1 MQQTIQTIRRDLNG
15 LYTSSEISV
24 LTRLILE
31 EVCSTSFAGI
41 ATDKINHLSGFQTR
55 KMEDILSRLK
65 RGEPHQYVMGK
76 TSFYGM
82 AFRVTSDV
90 LIPRPE
96 TEELVEWILTENRS
110 ENPTVLDIGTG
121 SGCIA
126 VALAKK
132 IPAAEVWA
140 WDISDNALKIAAGNA
155 EINHV
160 TVHFSRQDILQSI
173 TAGMT
178 YDIVV
183 SNPPYVM
190 ESEAADME
198 RTVLDFEPH
207 EALFVPD
214 FNPLLFYERIADAAF
229 AMLNDGGRLYFE
241 INRSKGPEIVEML
254 EGRGFVEIELRKD
267 ISGND
272 RMIRADKPR
281 VHGEDQ

>member
-1 MQQTIQTIRRDLNG
+1 MQQAIQTILRELNG

-82 AFRVTSDV
+82 EFRVTADV

-96 TEELVEWILTENRS
+96 TEELVEWILSENTS
-110 ENPTVLDIGTG
+110 ENPVMLDMGTG

-126 VALAKK
+126 VALAKN
-132 IPAAEVWA
+132 IPSANVRA
-140 WDISDNALKIAAGNA
+140 WDISENALQIAAENA
-155 EINHV
+155 EKNEV
-160 TVHFSRQDILQSI
+160 TVHFSRQDILQPL
-173 TAGMT
+173 TPGMT

-190 ESEAADME
+190 ESEAEDME
-198 RTVLDFEPH
+198 RNVLDFEPH

-214 FNPLLFYERIADAAF
+214 VNPLLFYERIADAALTI
-229 AMLNDGGRLYFE
+229 LNDGGRLYFE

-254 EGRGFVEIELRKD
+254 QDRGFVEIELRKD
-267 ISGND
+267 ISGNN
-272 RMIRADKPR
+272 RMIRAVKPR

>member
-1 MQQTIQTIRRDLNG
+1 MQQTIQTIRRELNG

-31 EVCSTSFAGI
+31 EVCNTSFAGI

-76 TSFYGM
+76 TLFYGM
-82 AFRVTSDV
+82 EFRVTADV

-96 TEELVEWILTENRS
+96 TEELVEWILTENKS
-110 ENPTVLDIGTG
+110 ENPAVLDIGTG

-126 VALAKK
+126 IALARK
-132 IPAAEVWA
+132 IPNADVRA
-140 WDISDNALKIAAGNA
+140 WDISEHALNIAAENA
-155 EINHV
+155 EKNDV
-160 TVHFSRQDILQSI
+160 TVHFSRQDILQPM
-173 TAGMT
+173 TPGMT

-190 ESEAADME
+190 ESEAEDME
-198 RTVLDFEPH
+198 RNVLDFEPH

-214 FNPLLFYERIADAAF
+214 VNPLLFYERIADTAI

-254 EGRGFVEIELRKD
+254 GDRGFVEIKLRQD

-272 RMIRADKPR
+272 RMIRAEKPR

>member
-1 MQQTIQTIRRDLNG
+1 MQQAIQTIRRELNG

-82 AFRVTSDV
+82 EFRVTADV

-96 TEELVEWILTENRS
+96 TEELVEWILSENTS
-110 ENPTVLDIGTG
+110 ENPVMLDMGTG

-126 VALAKK
+126 VALAKN
-132 IPAAEVWA
+132 IPSANVRA
-140 WDISDNALKIAAGNA
+140 WDISENALQIAAENA
-155 EINHV
+155 EKNEV
-160 TVHFSRQDILQSI
+160 TVHFSRQDILQPL
-173 TAGMT
+173 TPGMT

-190 ESEAADME
+190 ESEAEDME
-198 RTVLDFEPH
+198 RNVLDFEPH

-214 FNPLLFYERIADAAF
+214 VNPLLFYERIADAALTI
-229 AMLNDGGRLYFE
+229 LNDGGRLYFE

-254 EGRGFVEIELRKD
+254 EDRGFVEIELRKD
-267 ISGND
+267 ISGNN
-272 RMIRADKPR
+272 RMIRAVKPR